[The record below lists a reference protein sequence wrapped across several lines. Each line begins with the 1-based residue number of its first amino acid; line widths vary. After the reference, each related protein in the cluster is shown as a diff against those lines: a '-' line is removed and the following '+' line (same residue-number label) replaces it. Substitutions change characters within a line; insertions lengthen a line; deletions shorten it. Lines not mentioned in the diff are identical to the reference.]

1 MAYTSKFQSKENDD
15 LFKAILALE
24 TKEDCYRF
32 FEDLMTVKEL
42 KAVSQRWQVA
52 NMLNE
57 GKTYNEIV
65 EKTNASAATISRIN
79 KCLEYGA
86 EGYTGMLK
94 KLGR

>member
-86 EGYTGMLK
+86 EGYTCMLK